1 MRVLFIRL
9 ERSSDRHQGDLN
21 DSERSST
28 GRGHEGDLDRGPM
41 ENVELMSEE
50 ERRVLAEK
58 LESVCCEMALALV
71 YSDGSTQLRE
81 TAANA
86 KVRWF
91 SV

>member
-1 MRVLFIRL
+1 M
-9 ERSSDRHQGDLN
+9 N
-21 DSERSST
+21 DSESST
-28 GRGHEGDLDRGPM
+28 GKGHEGDLERGAL

-58 LESVCCEMALALV
+58 LESACCEMALALV

-86 KVRWF
+86 KVH
-91 SV
+91 